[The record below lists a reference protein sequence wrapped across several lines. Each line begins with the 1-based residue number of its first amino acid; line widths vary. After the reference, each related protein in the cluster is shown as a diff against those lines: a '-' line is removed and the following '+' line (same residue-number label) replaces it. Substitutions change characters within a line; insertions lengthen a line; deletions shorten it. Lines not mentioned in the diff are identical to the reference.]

1 MLLQKWYF
9 IIIKSNSN
17 LLVNH
22 SGVNQLIDT
31 CTGYTAGLASIDAY
45 TSSFF
50 LFVNLIIPH
59 FFASKLPIFHYHY
72 HHT

>member
-22 SGVNQLIDT
+22 SGVNQLINT
-31 CTGYTAGLASIDAY
+31 CTDYTAGLVSIDAY

-50 LFVNLIIPH
+50 SVCKFNYTT